1 MNPGSTNAPHAVHH
15 TLHVSAADGGGGAA
29 RAAERVHRSL
39 VGLPEGQFR
48 SSMLVSQKTTDD
60 PAVHTLERTGIGQF
74 STKVLRKLAAQE
86 RRTLRSPNPVLHSM
100 ARVPTSALR
109 RIAQLNPDVVL
120 LHWLGNQTMSI
131 EQVGRLA
138 NQRPT
143 AWLLHDTWAFC
154 GAEHYPHG
162 ETDTRFVD
170 GYWKSNR
177 PSSERG
183 VDINRHTWERKRRNW
198 TRPIRLIAPSRW
210 MADQARRSA
219 LMSDW
224 PVEVIPN
231 PLDVAWWGAVP
242 RAEARQ
248 RLGIPL
254 GYRIVLFGAMGGETD
269 PRKGADLLRKALPVL
284 QAQAAHGESR
294 PLELVTFGGPKGVQ
308 HVEGMSIRSV
318 GPLDD
323 AGLRLHY
330 SAADVMVVPSRQEA
344 FGQTASEAI
353 TCGTPVVAFSIGGLP
368 DIVEDGVT
376 GRLAEPFSPEALGRA
391 IAWIIEDP
399 QRNAALCEAA
409 AASAAGW
416 EQSTVAR
423 RYVEVLT
430 RLSSHE
436 R

>member
-1 MNPGSTNAPHAVHH
+1 MSPGPTNSPYAVRHV
-15 TLHVSAADGGGGAA
+15 LHLSAADGGGGAA

-39 VGLPEGQFR
+39 VGLPEEQFR

-86 RRTLRSPNPVLHSM
+86 RRTLRSPNPVLHSV
-100 ARVPTSALR
+100 ARVPTAALR
-109 RIAQLNPDVVL
+109 RVAQLNPDVVL
-120 LHWLGNQTMSI
+120 LHWLGNQTLSI

-138 NQRPT
+138 KQRPT

-162 ETDTRFVD
+162 ETDTRVVD

-183 VDINRHTWERKRRNW
+183 VDINRHTWERKRRTW
-198 TRPIRLIAPSRW
+198 TRSSQLIAPSRW
-210 MADQARRSA
+210 MADQARQSA

-224 PVEVIPN
+224 PVEVIPY
-231 PLDVAWWGAVP
+231 PLDVAWWGALP
-242 RAEARQ
+242 RVEAR
-248 RLGIPL
+248 RLLGIPL
-254 GYRIVLFGAMGGETD
+254 EHRIVLFGAVGGEKD
-269 PRKGADLLRKALPVL
+269 PRKGAGLLRQALPVL
-284 QAQAAHGESR
+284 QAQVAHGESR
-294 PLELVTFGGPKGVQ
+294 PLELVTFGGPKSVQ
-308 HVEGMSIRSV
+308 HVDGVPIRSV
-318 GPLDD
+318 GPLDG

-399 QRNAALCEAA
+399 QRHAALCEAA
-409 AASAAGW
+409 ATSAARW